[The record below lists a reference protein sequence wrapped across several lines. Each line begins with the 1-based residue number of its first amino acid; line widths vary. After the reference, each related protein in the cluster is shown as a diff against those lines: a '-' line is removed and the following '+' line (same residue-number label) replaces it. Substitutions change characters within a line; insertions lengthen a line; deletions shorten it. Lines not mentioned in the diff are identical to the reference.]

1 MKDLRNVIIILALF
15 SLSGCA
21 ATMGVKMKQDVSA
34 NATEKVDSKYTGP
47 RRRVGVVAFENKTAY
62 GQNRLGQAASDILIT
77 ELVKTGKFIVVDRDK
92 MEKLMEEQKLGLTG
106 AIDPN
111 TAAQM
116 GKILGLNAIVTGAIS
131 NFGTRTTGSDYL
143 VTQTKR
149 QEASCTVDIRV
160 VDAETGQILLADSGK
175 GVSKVGSGSFLGL
188 GTKGGYAE
196 SIEGDALRAA
206 VSQLIVNI
214 TSQINKKPW
223 SCRIAQVSNDKVYL
237 SAGTES
243 GLQIG
248 QKLKVFSQGSEIKDP
263 DSGLVIGHE
272 EEEIG
277 QVEIASHA
285 GEKLSI
291 ANVVK
296 GRTPQKGYICRLVE
310 EPK

>member
-1 MKDLRNVIIILALF
+1 MKKWNRIALSLLAIAF
-15 SLSGCA
+15 SGCA
-21 ATMGVKMKQDVSA
+21 AGTSVKMKQDVSA
-34 NATEKVDSKYTGP
+34 NVTEKVESKYTGP
-47 RRRVGVVAFENKTAY
+47 KRRVGVIDFENKTAY
-62 GQNRLGQAASDILIT
+62 GQSRLGQAASDILIT
-77 ELVKTGKFIVVDRDK
+77 ELVKTGKFIVVERDK
-92 MEKLMEEQKLGLTG
+92 MNKLLEEQKLGLTG

-143 VTQTKR
+143 IAQSKR
-149 QEASCTVDIRV
+149 QEATCTVDIRV

-175 GVSKVGSGSFLGL
+175 GVSKVSSGGVLGM

-206 VSQLIVNI
+206 VSQLTSNI

-223 SCRIAQVSNDKVYL
+223 SCRIPQVSNDKIYL

-243 GLQIG
+243 GLEVG
-248 QKLKVFSQGSEIKDP
+248 QKLKVFSQGAEIKDP
-263 DSGLVIGHE
+263 DSGIVLGRE

-277 QVEIASHA
+277 MLQVASHA
-285 GEKLSI
+285 GDKLS
-291 ANVVK
+291 VGKLLK
-296 GRTPQKGYICRLVE
+296 GRMPQKGDLCRLAE
-310 EPK
+310 